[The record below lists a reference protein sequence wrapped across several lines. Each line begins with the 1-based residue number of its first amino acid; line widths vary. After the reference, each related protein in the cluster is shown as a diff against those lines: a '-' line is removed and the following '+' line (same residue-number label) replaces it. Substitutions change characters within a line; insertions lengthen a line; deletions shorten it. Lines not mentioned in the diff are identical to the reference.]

1 MKIAFMGAPNV
12 GKSTLIDSFL
22 KQWPMY
28 KKPEKT
34 YRDLVR
40 DQKLTVNKE
49 GTKESQKAILN
60 ALVDEAQQAVA
71 TGDKFIVFDRCVID
85 NIAFTLWHYAKE
97 TPGFDSEFIIDS
109 KTIAAMALKYVD
121 IIFYLPLRKEIPV
134 EQKEFRET
142 DETFR
147 LEIDNI
153 FESLVNSYEKNT
165 GSFFPLEDCPAVI
178 KLDGPPDMRL
188 PQLKLYIK
196 EDGTGYGE
204 ADGSLLD
211 VSNL

>member
-1 MKIAFMGAPNV
+1 MGAPNV

>member
-12 GKSTLIDSFL
+12 GKSTLIENFL

-28 KKPEKT
+28 KKPKVT
-34 YRDLVR
+34 YRDLV
-40 DQKLTVNKE
+40 KKENLSVNKN

-71 TGDKFIVFDRCVID
+71 SEDRFIVFDRCVVD
-85 NIAFTLWHYAKE
+85 NIAFSLWHYAKE
-97 TPGFDSEFIIDS
+97 TPGFTTEFIIDS
-109 KTIAAMALKYVD
+109 KAIAAMALKYFD

-134 EQKEFRET
+134 EQKELRET

-147 LEIDNI
+147 EEIDNI
-153 FESLVNSYEKNT
+153 FASLVSSYEKNT
-165 GSFFPLEDCPAVI
+165 KAFFPDEDCPAVI
-178 KLDGPPDMRL
+178 RLDGPADMRL

-196 EDGTGYGE
+196 DDGTGFGE
-204 ADGSLLD
+204 QDGSLLD